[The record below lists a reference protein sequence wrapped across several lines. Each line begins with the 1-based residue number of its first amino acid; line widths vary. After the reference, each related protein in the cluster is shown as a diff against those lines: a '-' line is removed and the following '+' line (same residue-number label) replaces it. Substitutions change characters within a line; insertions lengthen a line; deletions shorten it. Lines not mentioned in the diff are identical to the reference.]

1 MFPQSITGGTYF
13 LAYITVIR
21 HVKVALKVPF
31 HVSFFCHDFTTGVA
45 AELGNPLSPY
55 F

>member
-1 MFPQSITGGTYF
+1 MLPQSITGGTYF
-13 LAYITVIR
+13 LAYITVIGN
-21 HVKVALKVPF
+21 VKVALKVPF
-31 HVSFFCHDFTTGVA
+31 HVPLFCHNFTTGVA